1 MKIYIAGAI
10 SGDEINAKKRFEE
23 AERQL
28 KKQYPS
34 AEIVNP
40 MTLPHDHDK
49 TWRSYMNE
57 CITEL
62 VKCDNA
68 YLIDGWMDSRGA
80 LLEFEIIRGLKINI
94 IY

>member
-1 MKIYIAGAI
+1 
-10 SGDEINAKKRFEE
+10 
-23 AERQL
+23 
-28 KKQYPS
+28 
-34 AEIVNP
+34 
-40 MTLPHDHDK
+40 LPHNHDK

-68 YLIDGWMDSRGA
+68 YLIDGWMESRGA